1 MKRPVLIGIS
11 LFIIALITFGY
22 PVNREIFAE
31 SPSFSRQEINTGF
44 HNGIQVNAITHMQTK
59 VDYKGLMDNSSDI
72 QRVTYFSDGKTL
84 NATLWL
90 GGSIKQIPSRYGAS
104 TVVYGM
110 LIDSDNNPATGKY
123 GVDYQKEIQW
133 TTNTKMWNL
142 LTVEYSSPI
151 NNRTINIVKNYTG
164 FSDNQ
169 KYVLLSL
176 SLKDITS
183 PANYRV
189 LYYAIVIY
197 NQSKMLLYL
206 TPWIDIP
213 PVQYSFTTSPN
224 PLVITQGEQQDIG
237 VQLKSNNGISAK
249 VVSFIP
255 SQNYS
260 ALKVLFNPDKLN
272 ASSFGIAPAPLRIQV
287 PGNAQIGQYVIP
299 ILVNMSTGSI
309 FPSKFIQLAK
319 ANVSIP
325 TQGYITTKANLTIS
339 VVEPPS
345 VNQRVKDFWS
355 TYGSLVSLVGAGFA
369 GGASTVVF
377 EYLKNRKKE
386 KQT

>member
-1 MKRPVLIGIS
+1 
-11 LFIIALITFGY
+11 
-22 PVNREIFAE
+22 
-31 SPSFSRQEINTGF
+31 
-44 HNGIQVNAITHMQTK
+44 
-59 VDYKGLMDNSSDI
+59 
-72 QRVTYFSDGKTL
+72 
-84 NATLWL
+84 
-90 GGSIKQIPSRYGAS
+90 
-104 TVVYGM
+104 
-110 LIDSDNNPATGKY
+110 
-123 GVDYQKEIQW
+123 
-133 TTNTKMWNL
+133 
-142 LTVEYSSPI
+142 
-151 NNRTINIVKNYTG
+151 
-164 FSDNQ
+164 
-169 KYVLLSL
+169 
-176 SLKDITS
+176 
-183 PANYRV
+183 
-189 LYYAIVIY
+189 
-197 NQSKMLLYL
+197 MLLYL

-213 PVQYSFTTSPN
+213 PAQYSFTTSPS

-237 VQLKSNNGISAK
+237 VQLKSNNGIFAK
-249 VVSFIP
+249 AVSFIP

-299 ILVNMSTGSI
+299 ILVNISTGSI